1 MGGWLGSPRV
11 CGFAAVARCGDG
23 WRKSKCRALPGGLDN
38 RAALELALLH
48 PRRVRS
54 LVLVAP
60 GIHDYL
66 WPADDPYFSECDALI
81 AAEDLDGLV
90 RLGLRT
96 WAPAGADGAVA
107 GMLRGAVS
115 SWFEVGELELPGP
128 PAFGRLGEVRAPATM
143 LLGEL
148 EYPMVAEVSRA
159 VATRLDG
166 CPTVLVP
173 GADHLLPLRAADRLA
188 AAVAEAVGES

>member
-1 MGGWLGSPRV
+1 V
-11 CGFAAVARCGDG
+11 
-23 WRKSKCRALPGGLDN
+23 RALLDHCGVGDAVVVGHSGGGGT
-38 RAALELALLH
+38 ALELALLH

-60 GIHDYL
+60 GIHDYP
-66 WPADDPYFSECDALI
+66 WPTDDPYLRECDALI
-81 AAEDLDGLV
+81 AAEDLDELV
-90 RLGLRT
+90 RLGRRT

-115 SWFEVGELELPGP
+115 SWFELGELELPGP
-128 PAFGRLGEVRAPATM
+128 PAFGRLGEVRVPATM

-148 EYPMVAEVSRA
+148 EYPKVAEVSRA
-159 VATRLDG
+159 VAMRLDG

-188 AAVAEAVGES
+188 AAVAEAADEP